1 MLRTMWALL
10 ASGILVVSLPVPAGA
25 GDKDDEMVDNPMYTA
40 WASFKPGATSTVS
53 ENTTYSGDTNPVPDR
68 KTITYTLESVSPE
81 KVVVRAV
88 VVEQDVL
95 GTVENAPTKHTYP
108 AKLKKSYVAE
118 AIPELAAKKG
128 EETVKWE
135 GKEVKCA
142 TLTGSYKKAGDEVE
156 FKICTNDKVPGGIV
170 KRTRTLKQKDD
181 TVTTTVTLQ
190 SYSAK
195 GKGKE

>member
-108 AKLKKSYVAE
+108 AKLKKSYLAAAV
-118 AIPELAAKKG
+118 PELQAKKG
-128 EETVKWE
+128 EETIPWK
-135 GKEVKCA
+135 GKEVKCK
-142 TLTGSYKKAGDEVE
+142 TLAGSFKKEGDAVQ
-156 FKICTNDKVPGGIV
+156 FKFWMSEDVPGGVV

-181 TVTTTVTLQ
+181 TITTTVTLQ
-190 SYSAK
+190 SYKAEK
-195 GKGKE
+195 

>member
-1 MLRTMWALL
+1 MQRTIRALL
-10 ASGILVVSLPVPAGA
+10 ASAILVVSLPLVATSA
-25 GDKDDEMVDNPMYTA
+25 DKDEEMVDNPMYTH
-40 WASFKPGATSTVS
+40 WANFKAGATATVH
-53 ENTTYSGDTNPVPDR
+53 EKTTYSGDKPAVPDE
-68 KTITYTLESVSPE
+68 KVVTYTLVSVSKD

-88 VVEQDVL
+88 VVEQEVF
-95 GTVENAPTKHTYP
+95 GTVESAPARHTYP

-170 KRTRTLKQKDD
+170 KRTRTVKQKDETIT
-181 TVTTTVTLQ
+181 TVVTLQ
-190 SYSAK
+190 KYSA
-195 GKGKE
+195 GKGE